1 MIAPETIYYR
11 GKRTKVEVVSE
22 INGRYNHQYDELLR
36 DEAGCWYYRRT
47 IRWRDCPPGE
57 PLYDY
62 DGNRYLVHRLSLTGA
77 ILWELGINGMNGHG
91 SQGTLR
97 DAARD
102 LFKQTGHPA
111 PRARNRHAV
120 TIHLSP
126 VQLRMFMQVADDDG
140 QGSMADVVLR
150 ELGQHVALHL
160 ECYHNHRLEAA
171 RARWDR
177 EAKEV
182 A

>member
-22 INGRYNHQYDELLR
+22 INGRYEHSYDELLR
-36 DEAGCWYYRRT
+36 DEAGRWYYRRT
-47 IRWRDCPPGE
+47 LERTEWHTGDPYFDSRGK
-57 PLYDY
+57 
-62 DGNRYLVHRLSLTGA
+62 RHLVHRLSLTGA
-77 ILWELGINGMNGHG
+77 ILWELAVGGAERI
-91 SQGTLR
+91 LR
-97 DAARD
+97 DDARD
-102 LFKQTGHPA
+102 LLKREA
-111 PRARNRHAV
+111 PRARSRHAV

-140 QGSMADVVLR
+140 QGSMAEVVLR

-160 ECYHNHRLEAA
+160 ECHHNHQLEAA